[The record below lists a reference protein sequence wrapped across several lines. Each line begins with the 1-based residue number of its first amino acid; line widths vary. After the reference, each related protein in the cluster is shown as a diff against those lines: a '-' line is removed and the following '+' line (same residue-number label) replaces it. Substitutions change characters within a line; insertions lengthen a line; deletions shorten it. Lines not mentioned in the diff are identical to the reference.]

1 MNFEYVDTIA
11 LVQYLTNLLK
21 FYVLYSYEDEM

>member
-11 LVQYLTNLLK
+11 LVQYLTNLLN